1 MEKGDWLVWGGEGG
15 DMVCLYIHPS
25 RVEYP
30 VLLASQSLVSG
41 FPARQVAI
49 FLQYIYGVST
59 GDMLPQPTNV
69 RYLS

>member
-1 MEKGDWLVWGGEGG
+1 MWGGEGG

-49 FLQYIYGVST
+49 FRQYIGIST
-59 GDMLPQPTNV
+59 GGDMLSQPTNV
-69 RYLS
+69 R